1 MKQFSENTYWTLAEN
16 LKHLKGQER
25 SPCNQVGWNGV
36 GGGGEARRTRPTPT
50 GGNRKKREVPWILRS
65 PLTSREI
72 SWDRK
77 STSEVQRRMQ
87 QLVLWG
93 IFAVDYV
100 NNRIFLV
107 WFYRMIFQNCH
118 HTKGRDWRTYQK
130 MQTFLL
136 LFSCL
141 RFVWSF

>member
-1 MKQFSENTYWTLAEN
+1 MKGPVRSNVLLGCPTWL
-16 LKHLKGQER
+16 LISDHLLFNWEAVR
-25 SPCNQVGWNGV
+25 ISCNYPRPKLFLSVSSAAKFMCCLVIQHKITIVGAIWRNIYM
-36 GGGGEARRTRPTPT
+36 
-50 GGNRKKREVPWILRS
+50 W
-65 PLTSREI
+65 
-72 SWDRK
+72 
-77 STSEVQRRMQ
+77 RMQ